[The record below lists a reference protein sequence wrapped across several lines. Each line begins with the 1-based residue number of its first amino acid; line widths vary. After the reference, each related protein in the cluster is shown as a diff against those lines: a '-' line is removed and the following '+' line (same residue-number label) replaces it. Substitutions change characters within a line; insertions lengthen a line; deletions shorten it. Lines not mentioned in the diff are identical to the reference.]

1 MDPITAIAVASTAYN
16 AIKKGFQVGK
26 EVESMA
32 GDLGRWMNAIN
43 AVKTSHSKA
52 KGRRFGSVEEE
63 ALETFAAKKK
73 AEQMENDLRNY
84 IVGQYGVNAW
94 QDIIRIQADLRKK
107 QKEEE
112 LRLAAARDEFIY
124 NATMVGIIILF
135 ISLIIPIIWAIV
147 ENTAHLAF
155 KLV

>member
-1 MDPITAIAVASTAYN
+1 MDPITAIGIASTAYS
-16 AIKKGFQVGK
+16 AIKKGFEVGK

-73 AEQMENDLRNY
+73 AEQMENDLRNF
-84 IVGQYGVNAW
+84 IVGQYGMNAW
-94 QDIIRIQADLRKK
+94 QDIIRIQADLRRK
-107 QKEEE
+107 QKEAEQ
-112 LRLAAARDEFIY
+112 LAAQKRDELIY
-124 NATMVGIIILF
+124 NLFIVGIIVLFVSLTLPILW
-135 ISLIIPIIWAIV
+135 LIIQNV
-147 ENTAHLAF
+147 
-155 KLV
+155 

>member
-1 MDPITAIAVASTAYN
+1 MDPITAIGVATTAYS

-32 GDLGRWMNAIN
+32 GDLGRWMNAIH
-43 AVKTSHSKA
+43 AVKNEHNKA

-73 AEQMENDLRNY
+73 AEQMENELRNF
-84 IVGQYGVNAW
+84 IIGQYGVNAW

-107 QKEEE
+107 QQEEQI
-112 LRLAAARDEFIY
+112 RLAQERDQLIY
-124 NATMVGIIILF
+124 NIFMFGIIVLFVALTLPILW
-135 ISLIIPIIWAIV
+135 LIIQNV
-147 ENTAHLAF
+147 
-155 KLV
+155 

>member
-147 ENTAHLAF
+147 ENT
-155 KLV
+155 

>member
-1 MDPITAIAVASTAYN
+1 MDPITALTIATTAYN
-16 AIKKGFQVGK
+16 TIKKGFEVGK

-73 AEQMENDLRNY
+73 AEQMENDLRNF

-94 QDIIRIQADLRKK
+94 QDIIRIQADLRRK
-107 QKEEE
+107 QKEAE
-112 LRLAAARDEFIY
+112 LLAAQKRDELIY
-124 NATMVGIIILF
+124 NLFIIGIIVLFVSLTLPILW
-135 ISLIIPIIWAIV
+135 LIIQNI
-147 ENTAHLAF
+147 
-155 KLV
+155 

>member
-73 AEQMENDLRNY
+73 AEQMENELRNF

-124 NATMVGIIILF
+124 NATIVGIIILF
-135 ISLIIPIIWAIV
+135 ISLIIPIIWTII
-147 ENTAHLAF
+147 ENT
-155 KLV
+155 

>member
-1 MDPITAIAVASTAYN
+1 MDPITALTVATAAYN
-16 AIKKGFQVGK
+16 TIKKGFQVGK

-73 AEQMENDLRNY
+73 AEQMENDLRNF

-94 QDIIRIQADLRKK
+94 QDIVRIQADLRKK
-107 QKEEE
+107 QKEEAI
-112 LRLAAARDEFIY
+112 RLAKERDELIY
-124 NATMVGIIILF
+124 NMFMIGIIVLFLALTAPILW
-135 ISLIIPIIWAIV
+135 LIIQNV
-147 ENTAHLAF
+147 
-155 KLV
+155 

>member
-73 AEQMENDLRNY
+73 AEQMENDLRNF

-124 NATMVGIIILF
+124 NATIVGIIILF
-135 ISLIIPIIWAIV
+135 ISLIIPIIWTIV
-147 ENTAHLAF
+147 ENT
-155 KLV
+155 

>member
-1 MDPITAIAVASTAYN
+1 MDPITAIGIATTAYS
-16 AIKKGFQVGK
+16 AIKKGFEVGK

-73 AEQMENDLRNY
+73 AEQMENDLRNF

-107 QKEEE
+107 QKEAEQ
-112 LRLAAARDEFIY
+112 LAAQQRDELIY
-124 NATMVGIIILF
+124 NLFIIGIIVLF
-135 ISLIIPIIWAIV
+135 LSLTLPIVWLIV
-147 ENTAHLAF
+147 QN
-155 KLV
+155 V

>member
-1 MDPITAIAVASTAYN
+1 MDPITAIGVATTAYS

-43 AVKTSHSKA
+43 DVKTGHNKA

-73 AEQMENDLRNY
+73 AEQMENDLRNF
-84 IVGQYGVNAW
+84 IVGQYGMNAW
-94 QDIIRIQADLRKK
+94 QDIIRIQADLRRK
-107 QKEEE
+107 QKEAEQ
-112 LRLAAARDEFIY
+112 LAAQKRDELIY
-124 NATMVGIIILF
+124 NLFIVGIIVLFVSLTLPILW
-135 ISLIIPIIWAIV
+135 LIIQNV
-147 ENTAHLAF
+147 
-155 KLV
+155 

>member
-1 MDPITAIAVASTAYN
+1 MDPITAIGVATTAYS

-43 AVKTSHSKA
+43 AVKTEHSKA

-73 AEQMENDLRNY
+73 AEQMENELRNF
-84 IVGQYGVNAW
+84 IVGQYGMNAW

-107 QKEEE
+107 QKEEAI
-112 LRLAAARDEFIY
+112 RLAKERDELIY
-124 NATMVGIIILF
+124 NMFIIGLIVLFFALTAPIL
-135 ISLIIPIIWAIV
+135 W
-147 ENTAHLAF
+147 
-155 KLV
+155 LVLQNV

>member
-1 MDPITAIAVASTAYN
+1 MDPITAIAAASTAYN
-16 AIKKGFQVGK
+16 AIKKGFQIGK

-32 GDLGRWMNAIN
+32 GDLGRWMSAIN
-43 AVKTSHSKA
+43 SIKTEHSKA

-73 AEQMENDLRNY
+73 AEQMENELRNF
-84 IVGQYGVNAW
+84 ITMNYGMNAW
-94 QDIIRIQADLRKK
+94 QEIIRIQGDIRKK

-124 NATMVGIIILF
+124 NATIIGIIILF
-135 ISLIIPIIWAIV
+135 IALTVPILWAII
-147 ENTAHLAF
+147 ENA
-155 KLV
+155 

>member
-1 MDPITAIAVASTAYN
+1 MDPITAIGIASTAYS
-16 AIKKGFQVGK
+16 AIKKGFEVGK

-73 AEQMENDLRNY
+73 AEQMENDLRNF

-124 NATMVGIIILF
+124 NATIVGIIILF

-147 ENTAHLAF
+147 ENS
-155 KLV
+155 

>member
-1 MDPITAIAVASTAYN
+1 MDPITAIGIASTAYS
-16 AIKKGFQVGK
+16 AIKKGFEVGK

-63 ALETFAAKKK
+63 ARETFAAKKK
-73 AEQMENDLRNY
+73 AEQMENDLRNF

-147 ENTAHLAF
+147 ENT
-155 KLV
+155 

>member
-1 MDPITAIAVASTAYN
+1 MDPITALTIATTAYN
-16 AIKKGFQVGK
+16 TIKKGFEVGK

-73 AEQMENDLRNY
+73 AEQMENDLRNF

-94 QDIIRIQADLRKK
+94 QDIIRIQADLRRK
-107 QKEEE
+107 QKEAEQ
-112 LRLAAARDEFIY
+112 LAAQKRDELIY
-124 NATMVGIIILF
+124 NLCMIGIIVLF
-135 ISLIIPIIWAIV
+135 ISLIFPILWLIIQ
-147 ENTAHLAF
+147 NI
-155 KLV
+155 

>member
-1 MDPITAIAVASTAYN
+1 MDPITAIGIASTAYS
-16 AIKKGFQVGK
+16 AIKKGFEVGK

-73 AEQMENDLRNY
+73 AEQMENDLRNF
-84 IVGQYGVNAW
+84 IVGQYGMNAW

-107 QKEEE
+107 QKEAE
-112 LRLAAARDEFIY
+112 LLAAQKRDELIY
-124 NATMVGIIILF
+124 NLFIVGIIVLFVSLTLPILW
-135 ISLIIPIIWAIV
+135 LIIQNV
-147 ENTAHLAF
+147 
-155 KLV
+155 

>member
-73 AEQMENDLRNY
+73 AEQMENDLRNF

-112 LRLAAARDEFIY
+112 IRLAVARDELIY
-124 NATMVGIIILF
+124 NITMISIIILF
-135 ISLIIPIIWAIV
+135 IALLIPIIWAIV
-147 ENTAHLAF
+147 ENS
-155 KLV
+155 

>member
-112 LRLAAARDEFIY
+112 LRLAAARDELIY
-124 NATMVGIIILF
+124 NATIVGIIILF
-135 ISLIIPIIWAIV
+135 ISLTIPIIWAIV
-147 ENTAHLAF
+147 ENS
-155 KLV
+155 

>member
-1 MDPITAIAVASTAYN
+1 MDPITAITVATTAYN
-16 AIKKGFQVGK
+16 TIKKGIQVGK
-26 EVESMA
+26 EIESMS
-32 GDLGRWMNAIN
+32 GDLGRWMNAIS

-73 AEQMENDLRNY
+73 AEQMENDLRNF

-107 QKEEE
+107 QKEAE
-112 LRLAAARDEFIY
+112 LLAAQKRDELIY
-124 NATMVGIIILF
+124 NLFIVGIIVLFVSLTLPILW
-135 ISLIIPIIWAIV
+135 LIIQNV
-147 ENTAHLAF
+147 
-155 KLV
+155 

>member
-1 MDPITAIAVASTAYN
+1 MDPITAIGIASTAYS
-16 AIKKGFQVGK
+16 AIKKGFEVGK

-73 AEQMENDLRNY
+73 AEQMENDLRNF
-84 IVGQYGVNAW
+84 IVGQYGMNAW

-107 QKEEE
+107 QKEAE
-112 LRLAAARDEFIY
+112 LLAAQKRDELIY
-124 NATMVGIIILF
+124 NLF
-135 ISLIIPIIWAIV
+135 IVAIIVLFVSLTLPILWLIIQNV
-147 ENTAHLAF
+147 
-155 KLV
+155 

>member
-1 MDPITAIAVASTAYN
+1 MDPITAIGIASTAYS
-16 AIKKGFQVGK
+16 AIKKGFEVGK

-73 AEQMENDLRNY
+73 AEQMENDLRNF

-107 QKEEE
+107 QKEAE
-112 LRLAAARDEFIY
+112 LLAAQKRDELIY
-124 NATMVGIIILF
+124 NLFIIGIIVLFVSLTLPILW
-135 ISLIIPIIWAIV
+135 LIIQNV
-147 ENTAHLAF
+147 
-155 KLV
+155 

>member
-1 MDPITAIAVASTAYN
+1 MDPITAIGIASTAYS
-16 AIKKGFQVGK
+16 AIKKGFEVGK

-73 AEQMENDLRNY
+73 AEQMENDLRNF

-112 LRLAAARDEFIY
+112 LRLAAARDQLIY
-124 NATMVGIIILF
+124 NATIVGLIILF
-135 ISLIIPIIWAIV
+135 ISLTIPIVWAIV
-147 ENTAHLAF
+147 ENS
-155 KLV
+155 